1 MVNIFFVNGFLEAG
15 KTSFIQDLIDETYF
29 KIKGLTLIVACEEG
43 DEEYDDYLLEK
54 SGCIVRY
61 IEEEEDFLS
70 KIKEYEEDLKPE
82 RIIVEFNGMW
92 NRKDLVMPWDPAD
105 ITEIAIIDARTFE
118 LYAANMKSLLSEQVR
133 NAYMAVLKR
142 CDGFEEKLPYFRRNL
157 KAVNTGLNIVFK
169 DNDGEDINIRFE
181 DDLPYDLSADVV
193 DVDHDAFSV
202 FYLDSLENL
211 DRYLGKTIRF
221 TAKVIKPKGKTR
233 ESFLAGRYAMTCCEN
248 DLSLFGIICD
258 YDDTDNLK
266 ADTWVSVTGVVDKEF
281 MDKYNVEFPI
291 CKVKELSPAQ
301 KPSREIISVM

>member
-1 MVNIFFVNGFLEAG
+1 MGKVYFVNGFLEAG

-70 KIKEYEEDLKPE
+70 KIKEYEEALKPE

-258 YDDTDNLK
+258 YDDTDNLQ

-301 KPSREIISVM
+301 KPAREIISVM

>member
-1 MVNIFFVNGFLEAG
+1 MNGFLEAG

-70 KIKEYEEDLKPE
+70 KIKEYEEALKPE

-92 NRKDLVMPWDPAD
+92 NRKDLVMPWDSAD

-211 DRYLGKTIRF
+211 DRYLGKRVRF

-291 CKVKELSPAQ
+291 CKVKELSPAD
-301 KPSREIISVM
+301 KPAREIISVM

>member
-1 MVNIFFVNGFLEAG
+1 MGKIYFVNGFLEAG

-61 IEEEEDFLS
+61 IEEEENFLS
-70 KIKEYEEDLKPE
+70 KIKEYEEALKPE

-211 DRYLGKTIRF
+211 DRYLGKKVRF

-291 CKVKELSPAQ
+291 CKVKELFPAD
-301 KPSREIISVM
+301 KPAREIISVM

>member
-1 MVNIFFVNGFLEAG
+1 MGKVYFVNGFLEAG

-70 KIKEYEEDLKPE
+70 KIKEYEEALKPE

-92 NRKDLVMPWDPAD
+92 NRKDLVMPWDSAD

-211 DRYLGKTIRF
+211 DRYLGKRVRF

-291 CKVKELSPAQ
+291 CKVKELSPAD
-301 KPSREIISVM
+301 KPAREIISVM